1 MKCTNSFEELDK
13 NQLLKVY
20 GGNRIANWIIADAI
34 DAYSNMVH
42 YQHMKPS
49 PINN

>member
-1 MKCTNSFEELDK
+1 MRKTDSFKVLND
-13 NQLLKVY
+13 NQLTKVQ
-20 GGNRIANWIIADAI
+20 GGSNIANWIIADAFE
-34 DAYSNMVH
+34 AYSNMVH